1 VRWLSS
7 ARERAN
13 FISTKEE
20 NGEDQLGAWR
30 KTTSFGL
37 NDLEVLMN
45 GRWRPRNGS
54 PRTSSNAESFPL
66 NLATVG
72 SLVYPRSPIFQ

>member
-45 GRWRPRNGS
+45 VALEAKEWIAAHVLQR
-54 PRTSSNAESFPL
+54 
-66 NLATVG
+66 
-72 SLVYPRSPIFQ
+72 